1 MVKTGLS
8 CGVPFRPL
16 RLVAPI
22 LVVLILERA
31 LPVDYQFVNDPSG
44 RRKIL
49 IGWLRVVNSAAI
61 VNFDAS
67 RVTPNPGRS
76 FGHSLPS
83 LESKGSGRYGMSSWY
98 VPASSISTG
107 PENAAQT

>member
-1 MVKTGLS
+1 MQHWYKESNRRGRRRDAEERPVLTVLR
-8 CGVPFRPL
+8 VPLRPL

-22 LVVLILERA
+22 KDLYRYQWRA

-67 RVTPNPGRS
+67 SVTPNPGRS

-83 LESKGSGRYGMSSWY
+83 L
-98 VPASSISTG
+98 
-107 PENAAQT
+107 